1 MFYFGYVT
9 KEQFIKRLRR
19 ELRRASRVVKF
30 NSHYC
35 TPDTLVINIQDESTS
50 VIVATAVYADLG
62 NALHIQLD
70 LCEILLV
77 RGTNRFDIM
86 NPVMWENRLYGI
98 RERKN
103 LRRYCKKLAQLIH
116 DHISEINNVHP
127 SEFYEPTS
135 Q

>member
-19 ELRRASRVVKF
+19 ELRRASTIVKF
-30 NSHYC
+30 NSEHS
-35 TPDTLVINIQDESTS
+35 TPDTLVVHVQDESTS
-50 VIVATAVYADLG
+50 VVVISATYVDLG

-77 RGTNRFDIM
+77 KGMNRFDVV

-98 RERKN
+98 RQRKN
-103 LRRYCKKLAQLIH
+103 LRDYCKKLAQLIH
-116 DHISEINNVHP
+116 HHISEINNVQP
-127 SEFYEPTS
+127 SEFYEPTV
-135 Q
+135 